1 MNYKKYLHSGLSDN
15 TDTAKVL
22 AALLAGVALGAAI
35 GILFAPESG
44 SETRSLLSDKA
55 KDLASNVKDKV
66 QTAKDSL
73 SVKADELKETKDEVV
88 TKVKEKFNKASG
100 EVDGAVNG

>member
-44 SETRSLLSDKA
+44 SETRSLISDKA

-73 SVKADELKETKDEVV
+73 SVKADELKDAKDEVV
-88 TKVKEKFNKASG
+88 SKAKEKYNRGSG
-100 EVDGAVNG
+100 EIDDAING